1 VLYLQ
6 PAPLFG
12 GAERQAAE
20 QAVFLPKLGVKLTVI
35 GGPGKAL
42 ADWMSG
48 AHDARYIESAHFP
61 SWPPQ
66 RGWRAVSLPFRYVAC
81 GLAARTEFA
90 RVLREERSDVVV
102 ASLPFTWVVGSL
114 VALAQGVPIVWRAGG
129 FRVGPLQRTLL
140 WLFTRF
146 VRPDLLLCNGEAVR
160 GRFHPLIGGPVA
172 VLPNGVDPDVFSPS
186 AGDARRY
193 RPPGAEL
200 VVGFAGRL
208 ARSKHLEDLIAL
220 AVRLATH
227 SPPVCLLVAGSG
239 EEREHCRAAATAAG
253 AKNLEFLGFVSD
265 MPSFYAACDVIVL
278 PSDSEGCSNVL
289 LEAMHSRKAVVATN
303 IPPVVEFVKDH
314 ETGLIYPLGDV
325 AALTRA
331 VEELLADGN
340 LRAHLAAN
348 AEKAVADLTAPAAAE
363 GLAHLLR
370 DVVSRSSAAKTRAL
384 STSLRQTTTPAR
396 RPGQAGARSARPS
409 TRWPDPRRTDVWA
422 YRAAA
427 SSAGSKNQSPRPPD
441 AASAQGGVTPPR
453 YTRVTI
459 RIPSGSPR
467 MPRRAPTKWSGCPAS
482 QSRRSAAWRC
492 AQSVLRNGNSRYRS
506 VPEDSGDER

>member
-1 VLYLQ
+1 MLYLQ

-35 GGPGKAL
+35 GGPGRAL
-42 ADWMSG
+42 ADWMGG

-66 RGWRAVSLPFRYVAC
+66 RGWRALSLPFRYVTC
-81 GLAARTEFA
+81 GLGAWAEFA

-102 ASLPFTWVVGSL
+102 ASLPFTWVVGSF
-114 VALAQGVPIVWRAGG
+114 VARAEGVPIIWRAGG
-129 FRVGPLQRTLL
+129 FRVGPLQRALL

-146 VRPDLLLCNGEAVR
+146 VRPELLLCNGEAVR

-172 VLPNGVDPDVFSPS
+172 VLPNGVDPDVFGPT

-193 RPPGAEL
+193 RPDGAEL

-220 AVRLATH
+220 AVRLEVSH
-227 SPPVCLLVAGSG
+227 PGVRLLVAGSG
-239 EEREHCRAAATAAG
+239 EEREHCQAAATAAG
-253 AKNLEFLGFVSD
+253 AKNLKFLGFVAD
-265 MPSFYAACDVIVL
+265 MPSFYAACDVVVL

-289 LEAMHSRKAVVATN
+289 LEAMHSRKVVVATD

-331 VEELLADGN
+331 VEELLVDQN
-340 LRAHLAAN
+340 LRTRLAMS
-348 AEKAVADLTAPAAAE
+348 AERAVAGLTAPAAAQE
-363 GLAHLLR
+363 LARLLR
-370 DVVSRSSAAKTRAL
+370 DVVSQSSAARTRAQ
-384 STSLRQTTTPAR
+384 STSLLQTATPPRLNGRAAAHSVN
-396 RPGQAGARSARPS
+396 QS
-409 TRWPDPRRTDVWA
+409 TRWPNPQRKDSTH
-422 YRAAA
+422 
-427 SSAGSKNQSPRPPD
+427 
-441 AASAQGGVTPPR
+441 TP
-453 YTRVTI
+453 Y
-459 RIPSGSPR
+459 
-467 MPRRAPTKWSGCPAS
+467 
-482 QSRRSAAWRC
+482 
-492 AQSVLRNGNSRYRS
+492 
-506 VPEDSGDER
+506 